1 MGTRSTS
8 TLPNLYN
15 DTDRSISLEPSV
27 NLPPRALYARR
38 LEAVPS
44 YGTLAWQY
52 TIIRVRHHLGIFGG
66 LWSPF
71 YDLGADASSAG
82 LLAGSKIVGQLP

>member
-27 NLPPRALYARR
+27 DLPARAR

-66 LWSPF
+66 LRSPF

-82 LLAGSKIVGQLP
+82 LLSGSKIVGQLP